1 MEAMQK
7 RLDALSTKL
16 ADTQESGPARQ
27 ELKHRGVAIS
37 KDPQKITE
45 VLVETFGE
53 KKDLGKVM
61 RDICNRVQKED
72 ESITDFAYALM
83 TLADKLTDLSGGPD
97 KDQTLKEQFRDGL
110 KDGSLRRE
118 IKRLLKDKPTTSFID
133 LRDWAL
139 DMAEDENG
147 IHRPQKTRKVGQYA
161 VEATH
166 DVSEALLVLSSV
178 VKSQTDVL
186 EAIQKQQTDFQT
198 RLEIVEKGRS
208 YHRTPRNRQNRDIS
222 QVECY
227 RCHEGGHFAN
237 QCNGARTNS
246 STVRHKIKTVDEVP
260 VKQPYRRIP
269 PSQFEQVRDHIRKL
283 LESGVIIESASPYA
297 SPIVI
302 VRKSNGDLRLCVDYR
317 KLNEKTVKDAHPI
330 PRIDESLDSLHGT
343 KWFSTIDLLSGYHQ
357 VAMDEADQH
366 KTSFTTPFGLYEYT
380 RMPFGLCNAPGTF
393 QRLMQACLGDMFFYS
408 VLCYLDDILVYSSTF
423 SDHLARLQ
431 TVFDRLR
438 KFGLKIKLKKCSFF
452 KTKVSYL
459 GHEVSSEG
467 VRADP
472 NNNPL
477 AHLNSAK
484 LGATEQRWVGALAS
498 FDFEIRYKPGCRN
511 QAADGLSR
519 RLNGIDV
526 RDSSFSEVCTKVQG
540 TTVIPSPIHSMF
552 NDTDLSEV
560 EVETLTC
567 AIGVLPGY
575 SVPQM
580 RDFQQKDSALVRI
593 RQYMEQPT
601 MTKLACDSVKVKL
614 FLRQFTKLQIKN
626 GLMYRVT
633 KDGEVWQLLLPEVL
647 IPDVLYACHDQT
659 GHQGVKRTLS
669 LIRDRCYWPRMTND
683 ITLYC
688 VNCDQC
694 TRAKNQPRVREPIE
708 NLTATRPN
716 EILAVDFTILEKDA
730 NRYENVLVMTDIFSK
745 FTQAVAT
752 KDQTAESTA
761 QALISHWFNRYGV
774 PKRLHSDQGRN
785 FQSAL
790 VRQLCKIYDIKQ
802 TRTTPYHPEGN
813 GQAERFNRTLHDL
826 LRTLSEKK
834 RRNWSRHLP
843 EVLYSYNATPHA
855 STGYTPFFLMFGRN
869 PRLPIDFLLAESA
882 AEAIETENPVV
893 DWVNSHAEALR
904 YAYQKAGENVAKEGD
919 RRKRYCNK
927 GAHTKPLTI
936 GSHVYLRAHPRRS
949 SKSCEEKGDV
959 PCPVVQPYKGV
970 PLPKRNG
977 NRPKQPAIPR
987 VSPYETGSSSDSD
1000 FDRVV
1005 IIPNYCSESGS
1016 SGPYSPSSGDT
1027 SSSSDDSSSDGS
1039 ESPPGFRR
1047 SSRAT
1052 KGLHS
1057 NLYHEPKSVVPGTS
1071 CSAMNLGS
1079 ELEHLEFRADCC

>member
-1 MEAMQK
+1 
-7 RLDALSTKL
+7 
-16 ADTQESGPARQ
+16 
-27 ELKHRGVAIS
+27 
-37 KDPQKITE
+37 
-45 VLVETFGE
+45 
-53 KKDLGKVM
+53 
-61 RDICNRVQKED
+61 
-72 ESITDFAYALM
+72 
-83 TLADKLTDLSGGPD
+83 
-97 KDQTLKEQFRDGL
+97 
-110 KDGSLRRE
+110 
-118 IKRLLKDKPTTSFID
+118 
-133 LRDWAL
+133 
-139 DMAEDENG
+139 
-147 IHRPQKTRKVGQYA
+147 
-161 VEATH
+161 
-166 DVSEALLVLSSV
+166 
-178 VKSQTDVL
+178 
-186 EAIQKQQTDFQT
+186 
-198 RLEIVEKGRS
+198 
-208 YHRTPRNRQNRDIS
+208 
-222 QVECY
+222 
-227 RCHEGGHFAN
+227 
-237 QCNGARTNS
+237 
-246 STVRHKIKTVDEVP
+246 
-260 VKQPYRRIP
+260 
-269 PSQFEQVRDHIRKL
+269 
-283 LESGVIIESASPYA
+283 
-297 SPIVI
+297 
-302 VRKSNGDLRLCVDYR
+302 
-317 KLNEKTVKDAHPI
+317 
-330 PRIDESLDSLHGT
+330 
-343 KWFSTIDLLSGYHQ
+343 
-357 VAMDEADQH
+357 
-366 KTSFTTPFGLYEYT
+366 
-380 RMPFGLCNAPGTF
+380 MPFGLCNAPGTF

-472 NNNPL
+472 SKTEAVKEWPKPTKVKELRSFLGFCSFYRRFVKGFSQIAKPLHTLVSTCIQHQKDGVKFNFSCMWSDDHQVAFETLRTRLCEPPVLAFPDYSLPFELEVDASFDGLGAVLFQRQEGTRKVICYASRTLRGAEKNMENYSSFKLEFLGLKWAVTEKLRDYLLGNKFIVFTDNNPL

-730 NRYENVLVMTDIFSK
+730 NRYENVLVMTEIFSK

-843 EVLYSYNATPHA
+843 E
-855 STGYTPFFLMFGRN
+855 GRCK
-869 PRLPIDFLLAESA
+869 IAHKWGSKVFK
-882 AEAIETENPVV
+882 VV
-893 DWVNSHAEALR
+893 DHPGNKAIYTVEPFDGSGP
-904 YAYQKAGENVAKEGD
+904 QKVV
-919 RRKRYCNK
+919 RRREIC
-927 GAHTKPLTI
+927 
-936 GSHVYLRAHPRRS
+936 
-949 SKSCEEKGDV
+949 

-1079 ELEHLEFRADCC
+1079 ELEHLRIQSRLLLDRATAIQSEL